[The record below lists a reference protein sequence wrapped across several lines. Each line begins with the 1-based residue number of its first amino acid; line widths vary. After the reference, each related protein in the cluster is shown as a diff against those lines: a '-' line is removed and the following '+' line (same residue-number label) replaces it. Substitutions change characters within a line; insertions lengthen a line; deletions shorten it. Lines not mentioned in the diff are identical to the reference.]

1 MEEEDEVGEEDVDA
15 QHGPGRL
22 QSLGGYDGD
31 LAPDG
36 EVDEGRKGE
45 AVENTVEKGS

>member
-1 MEEEDEVGEEDVDA
+1 MEEEDEVGEEDVDG